1 LLSSIVREEDKRI
14 EGMKSYPATTHKD
27 GQERVKDIK
36 KEKEGCSCHW
46 YPHGELLVMS
56 AYSLSFIA
64 QQ

>member
-1 LLSSIVREEDKRI
+1 
-14 EGMKSYPATTHKD
+14 MKSYPATTHKD